1 MRNRSKLPLESLEPV
16 LLPLGPIGDLG
27 KVFPDL
33 SPDSTTELEIGF
45 GKGLHLVNAAQANP
59 NTRYLGVEIERKY
72 VFFAATTL
80 IRKGIRNVRL
90 VAGDAAVFVTNHVA
104 EASLDVVHIYFPD
117 PWWKK
122 RHHKRRL
129 VTQAFLEQILRLLK
143 DGGIIRFATDVE
155 AYFQM
160 TEEILV
166 NLKGVERS
174 NPGNS
179 SNPLHDM
186 DYLTH
191 FERKAR
197 LKGKPIF
204 RWDLKKMV

>member
-1 MRNRSKLPLESLEPV
+1 MGPMGELAKL
-16 LLPLGPIGDLG
+16 
-27 KVFPDL
+27 FPEMP
-33 SPDSTTELEIGF
+33 PDAPTELEIGF
-45 GKGLHLVNAAQANP
+45 GKGLHLVNASVAYP
-59 NTRYLGVEIERKY
+59 GTRYLGVEIERKY

-80 IRKGIRNVRL
+80 TKKSIRNVRL
-90 VAGDAAVFVTNHVA
+90 VAGDAAVFIASHVP
-104 EASLDVVHIYFPD
+104 EESLDVVHIYFPD

-129 VTQAFLEQILRLLK
+129 VTQTFLEQVLRLLK
-143 DGGIIRFATDVE
+143 VGGSIRFATDVE

-160 TEEILV
+160 TEELLV
-166 NLKGVERS
+166 NLKGVERTS
-174 NPGNS
+174 PAATS
-179 SNPLHDM
+179 DPLHDM

-204 RWDLKKMV
+204 RWVLKKMV

>member
-1 MRNRSKLPLESLEPV
+1 
-16 LLPLGPIGDLG
+16 
-27 KVFPDL
+27 
-33 SPDSTTELEIGF
+33 
-45 GKGLHLVNAAQANP
+45 
-59 NTRYLGVEIERKY
+59 
-72 VFFAATTL
+72 
-80 IRKGIRNVRL
+80 
-90 VAGDAAVFVTNHVA
+90 
-104 EASLDVVHIYFPD
+104 LDVVHIYFPD

-166 NLKGVERS
+166 NFKGVERF